1 MNINNISLQGL
12 QNSQNNVIEAS
23 KKIADSDNIDKT
35 KPLIDL
41 KQEELN
47 FKANAKALQTSNDM
61 IGTIINIE
69 A

>member
-12 QNSQNNVIEAS
+12 QASQNNIIEAS
-23 KKIADSDNIDKT
+23 KKIANPDNIDKT

-47 FKANAKALQTSNDM
+47 FKSNAKALQTSNDM
-61 IGTIINIE
+61 IGTIINIK